1 MTGVKEKLLQ
11 PGTEGFV
18 LAQFTGRPA
27 FMNLMRSQQACLKQ
41 ILIEMEL
48 LAESSLINGSSI
60 RARVE
65 KRKDGARFLRWY
77 AFGRNRNWEDILP
90 DMKALTA
97 PVKRHF
103 ESVNRRMGELNVL
116 SLMYQQSIKRLEAH
130 LKNRKASN
138 ALAEQ

>member
-1 MTGVKEKLLQ
+1 MTAVKEKLLQ
-11 PGTEGFV
+11 PGSNDFV
-18 LAQFTGRPA
+18 VAQFTGRPA
-27 FMNLMRSQQACLKQ
+27 FMNLIRSQQACLKQ

-65 KRKDGARFLRWY
+65 KRRDGARFLRWY

-90 DMKALTA
+90 EMKSLTA

-130 LKNRKASN
+130 LKNRKASH
-138 ALAEQ
+138 ALTDQ